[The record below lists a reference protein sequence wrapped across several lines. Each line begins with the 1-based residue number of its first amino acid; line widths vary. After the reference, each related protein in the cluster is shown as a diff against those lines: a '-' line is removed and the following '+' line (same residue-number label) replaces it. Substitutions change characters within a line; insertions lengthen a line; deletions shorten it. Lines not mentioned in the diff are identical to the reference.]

1 MHGHTLEWQHAEEQ
15 CGPVAA
21 ALEWREAGPYA
32 IVAHSEQQAIFQG
45 SGGTMRHV
53 AIAFVLALVVSTG
66 AQVPAHAQSVQEL
79 AKSATSEAKRGNH
92 LEAYNTIRKAA
103 LRIWEQGPL
112 LFREALFVK
121 AAPTGYGIYDPRPN
135 TVFKPGEKLFIYVE
149 PVGFTWKK
157 EGGLNHAELVSDLI
171 LKDSE
176 GKVLGEQAGFG
187 TFTFNSRDNNM
198 EVMTSLTIDF
208 TEAPVGKYMAELKF
222 TDKLGDKSASFELP
236 FEIKTE
242 GSSTDEAA
250 DSESDADE

>member
-1 MHGHTLEWQHAEEQ
+1 
-15 CGPVAA
+15 
-21 ALEWREAGPYA
+21 
-32 IVAHSEQQAIFQG
+32 
-45 SGGTMRHV
+45 MRRV
-53 AIAFVLALVVSTG
+53 AIALVLAFVVSTG
-66 AQVPAHAQSVQEL
+66 AEVPAHAQSVQEL
-79 AKSATSEAKRGNH
+79 AKSATSEAKRGND

-121 AAPTGYGIYDPRPN
+121 SA
-135 TVFKPGEKLFIYVE
+135 
-149 PVGFTWKK
+149 
-157 EGGLNHAELVSDLI
+157 GGLNHAELVSDLI

-176 GKVLGEQAGFG
+176 GKVLAEQAGFG

-208 TEAPVGKYMAELKF
+208 TEAPAGKYVAELKF